1 MRKFIRKT
9 SLDEIPQFINILFGK
24 MSVVGP
30 RPALPNQKDLI
41 SERDKM
47 LVFVSHDLRK
57 PLTYSK
63 HLLETLVRNINDCN
77 ERRKQFTRD
86 LTEACVEKLQG
97 SDVLEKRVIVLYD
110 PYWDDGVLGITA
122 SRLVELY
129 DRPVI
134 LITDSGKEAKGS
146 GRSVEGIDI
155 LKCVSACSSY
165 LIRCGGQLADH
176 PEATV
181 MVSPEQ
187 LERIPTMIRQVI
199 ANASMAYTTNGP
211 LQSRAVVY
219 LSTDSSKAEAKL
231 RSELTEM
238 TILTVS
244 SLQRGHTVFAGA
256 TSLQRAL
263 LDIYLICKSDT
274 FLATQ
279 GSGFSQI
286 ARMLCMPENVAIIPV
301 NKTHHAFCVC
311 NKQSI
316 GFDVCWLL
324 AF

>member
-1 MRKFIRKT
+1 M
-9 SLDEIPQFINILFGK
+9 
-24 MSVVGP
+24 
-30 RPALPNQKDLI
+30 
-41 SERDKM
+41 
-47 LVFVSHDLRK
+47 
-57 PLTYSK
+57 
-63 HLLETLVRNINDCN
+63 
-77 ERRKQFTRD
+77 
-86 LTEACVEKLQG
+86 
-97 SDVLEKRVIVLYD
+97 
-110 PYWDDGVLGITA
+110 
-122 SRLVELY
+122 
-129 DRPVI
+129 
-134 LITDSGKEAKGS
+134 
-146 GRSVEGIDI
+146 
-155 LKCVSACSSY
+155 
-165 LIRCGGQLADH
+165 
-176 PEATV
+176 
-181 MVSPEQ
+181 
-187 LERIPTMIRQVI
+187 
-199 ANASMAYTTNGP
+199 
-211 LQSRAVVY
+211 
-219 LSTDSSKAEAKL
+219 KAEAKL

>member
-1 MRKFIRKT
+1 MRDAFWSETNSCLRSLRYEGGYQGLVVCSRANPCVSSYQT
-9 SLDEIPQFINILFGK
+9 STVDEMPHANLLMLDFRLPSLFSDENLERLRTIGI
-24 MSVVGP
+24 VGP
-30 RPALPNQKDLI
+30 DESWNVYKKRIIRLLLNPSRMNIQLI
-41 SERDKM
+41 
-47 LVFVSHDLRK
+47 
-57 PLTYSK
+57 
-63 HLLETLVRNINDCN
+63 
-77 ERRKQFTRD
+77 RR
-86 LTEACVEKLQG
+86 EWEKLKVPHVDL
-97 SDVLEKRVIVLYD
+97 S
-110 PYWDDGVLGITA
+110 TH
-122 SRLVELY
+122 
-129 DRPVI
+129 
-134 LITDSGKEAKGS
+134 
-146 GRSVEGIDI
+146 
-155 LKCVSACSSY
+155 
-165 LIRCGGQLADH
+165 IRCGGQLADH

-211 LQSRAVVY
+211 LQSRPVVY